1 MVHIIKILILTT
13 LAICFLACSERPS
26 PTTNTK
32 PAEAVSS
39 IDPCSLLT
47 KQEVGTVLGQ
57 EVSEAEVRTFPRPNC
72 QYSVGEGSVTVFV
85 FTDTTAAGGFQ
96 AGKTMQDAHTEVV
109 SEVGTEAYWSPDIKT
124 LNVLKENIYF
134 TIQFYGVSSG
144 SKETMKTLAQKA
156 ATRLP

>member
-1 MVHIIKILILTT
+1 MVHIIKILFVTA
-13 LAICFLACSERPS
+13 LAVCFLACSERSS
-26 PTTNTK
+26 PATNTK
-32 PAEAVSS
+32 PAATINS

-47 KQEVGTVLGQ
+47 KEEVGTVLGQ
-57 EVSEAEVRTFPRPNC
+57 EVGEAEVRSSPRPNC

-109 SEVGTEAYWSPDIKT
+109 PAVGNEAYWSPDIKT
-124 LNVLKENIYF
+124 LNVLKGNIYF
-134 TIQFYGVSSG
+134 TVQFYRISSG